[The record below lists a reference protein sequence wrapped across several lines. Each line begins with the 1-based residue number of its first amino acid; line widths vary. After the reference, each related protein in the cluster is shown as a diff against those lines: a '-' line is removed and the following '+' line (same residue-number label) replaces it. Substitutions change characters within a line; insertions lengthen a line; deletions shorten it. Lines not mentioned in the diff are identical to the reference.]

1 MGILLVPGMVEEV
14 QAEFSDID
22 AAYTIVDDATGGSC
36 NLIGTWDVSSK
47 TVSYTHLRAHET

>member
-1 MGILLVPGMVEEV
+1 MPKTALFLGIFLMGILLVPGMVEEV

-36 NLIGTWDVSSK
+36 NLIGTWDVSS
-47 TVSYTHLRAHET
+47 